1 MEACRCSSHVSEVT
15 TRSPL
20 PFPLAGAS
28 RAPARDTFCILHAWC
43 CLCLLC
49 AQTRALLRA
58 QLCDLL
64 RKPQLCRR
72 LQTQAWN
79 VLFLFLF

>member
-1 MEACRCSSHVSEVT
+1 MEACRCPSRVSEVT
-15 TRSPL
+15 ARSPL
-20 PFPLAGAS
+20 PSPLAGGPGPPSGVLSAS
-28 RAPARDTFCILHAWC
+28 SMPGAA
-43 CLCLLC
+43 LCLLC

-72 LQTQAWN
+72 LQTQARS